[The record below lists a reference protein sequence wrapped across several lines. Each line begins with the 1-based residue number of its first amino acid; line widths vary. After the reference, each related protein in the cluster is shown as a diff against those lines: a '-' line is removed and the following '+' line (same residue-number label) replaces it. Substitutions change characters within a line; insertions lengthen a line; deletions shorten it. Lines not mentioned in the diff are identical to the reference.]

1 MSEHMRDV
9 LSFRETLFKPWAI
22 AILAATL
29 VLCIA
34 GAGFGQ
40 TAPKII
46 KVTPGLKA
54 DALAGRPDTDII
66 EFSNGQRMSLGS
78 LHRLRLAVQKMHGS
92 TVNMMPA
99 ALHIKPDGNNIKV
112 HIKAGPDIATALKLP
127 DSNTVRFPSGRVA
140 TVAQIKFVQPYVE
153 KKLGRKLTDI
163 PQRPNLSGPTIK
175 FKANMTKEEQ
185 KAQMMTVFDAK
196 KTPDSTVIES
206 PNGVRVSVGELKA
219 EMKRRFGKHPKT
231 TPGSA
236 PKKTAPNTPPTQG

>member
-1 MSEHMRDV
+1 MKASHF
-9 LSFRETLFKPWAI
+9 LAIGLASALLFVFS
-22 AILAATL
+22 AATY
-29 VLCIA
+29 A
-34 GAGFGQ
+34 EN
-40 TAPKII
+40 PKPNII
-46 KVTPGLKA
+46 KFTPHMTSASLV
-54 DALAGRPDTDII
+54 GRPDTDLI
-66 EFSNGQRMSLGS
+66 EFSNGQRMSVGS

-112 HIKAGPDIATALKLP
+112 HIKAGSDIATALKLP

-140 TVAQIKFVQPYVE
+140 TAAQIKFVQPYVE